1 MNTSKVFLK
10 TLVLLY
16 FGIVIIGCAT
26 KPKQIE
32 SMDKIKVGM
41 EEDDVRDIM
50 DLPDFWQSSEDEKE
64 EVWQYCRTERFKPV
78 NDVIV
83 VWFLERKVTGV
94 ETYTSVGFGGCAMF
108 FRNLKWENAP
118 HRKKTR

>member
-1 MNTSKVFLK
+1 MKTSKVFLK
-10 TLVLLY
+10 PLILL
-16 FGIVIIGCAT
+16 FLGIFVIGCAT
-26 KPKQIE
+26 KPKQSE
-32 SMDKIKVGM
+32 PMDKIEVGM
-41 EEDDVRDIM
+41 EEDDVREIM

-64 EVWQYCRTERFKPV
+64 EIWQYCRTQRFKPV

-94 ETYTSVGFGGCAMF
+94 ETYASVGFGGCEMF

-118 HRKKTR
+118 HRKKTQ

>member
-1 MNTSKVFLK
+1 MNTFKVFLK
-10 TLVLLY
+10 TLVSLC
-16 FGIVIIGCAT
+16 FVIVIIGCAT
-26 KPKQIE
+26 KPKPNE
-32 SMDKIKVGM
+32 PMDKIKVGM
-41 EEDDVRDIM
+41 EEDDVRSIL

-64 EVWQYCRTERFKPV
+64 EVWQYCRNERFHPV

-94 ETYTSVGFGGCAMF
+94 ETYMNLGFGGCSMF